1 MLSIATWN
9 VNSLRARLEHVL
21 RWLEQKRPDILG
33 IQETKLPDEEFP
45 ADAFQDAGYQA
56 VFSGQKG
63 YNGVALISR
72 EPGADVV
79 DALPGLEDEQRRVLA
94 VGYGKVR
101 VVNLYVP
108 NGQFVGS
115 KKYDYK
121 LSWLERLHGFLAKQL
136 ESAAQL
142 VVLGDFNIA
151 PEDRDVY
158 NPKLWEG
165 RVLCSEPERAA
176 FRGLVDL
183 GLCDAFR
190 RFQESNGH
198 YTWWDYRASAFQ
210 RNHGLRI
217 DHILASKRLC
227 EKCETCEVDREP
239 RGWEKPSDHAP
250 VVARFRV

>member
-21 RWLEQKRPDILG
+21 RWLEQKQPDILG

-45 ADAFQDAGYQA
+45 ADAFQDAGYHA
-56 VFSGQKG
+56 AFSGQKG

-72 EPGADVV
+72 APGADVV
-79 DALPGLEDEQRRVLA
+79 EELPGLDDDQRRVLA
-94 VGYGKVR
+94 ATYGPVR

-115 KKYDYK
+115 RKYDYK
-121 LSWLERLHGFLAKQL
+121 LSWLERLHDFLAEQL
-136 ESAAQL
+136 DSAPHL

-176 FRGLVDL
+176 FRELVDL

-190 RFQESNGH
+190 RFQESDGQ
-198 YTWWDYRASAFQ
+198 YTWWDYRARAFQ

-217 DHILASKRLC
+217 DHILASEGLC
-227 EKCETCEVDREP
+227 EACEGCEVDREP

>member
-21 RWLEQKRPDILG
+21 RWLEQKQPDILG

-45 ADAFQDAGYQA
+45 ADAFQDAGYHA
-56 VFSGQKG
+56 AFSGQKG

-79 DALPGLEDEQRRVLA
+79 EELPGLDDHQRRVLA
-94 VGYGKVR
+94 ATYGQVR

-121 LSWLERLHGFLAKQL
+121 LSWLERLHDFLVEQL
-136 ESAAQL
+136 DSVPHL

-176 FRGLVDL
+176 FRELVEL

-190 RFQESNGH
+190 RFQESTGH
-198 YTWWDYRASAFQ
+198 YTWWDYRASAFP

-217 DHILASKRLC
+217 DHILASEALC
-227 EKCETCEVDREP
+227 GACEGCEVDRDP
-239 RGWEKPSDHAP
+239 RGWDRPSDHAP
-250 VVARFRV
+250 VVARFLV